1 LERII
6 PDEMIKDNTPEKA
19 IRAQRKREVIK
30 SVFNDRARTNLLR
43 KYEQEAIAYLVQHMP
58 PFITS
63 NILTG
68 IGFFGNIIVAGSF
81 ILAAYVSRT
90 YLLLGLLGFIISWFG
105 DSLDGRL
112 AYFRNKPRKNYGFAL
127 DITIDWISIIIIGY
141 GYIIYAEGI
150 WELFGFG
157 FVVMYGWEMIIA
169 LMRYRITGKYSIDSG
184 IFGPTEVRIAVGAI
198 MVAEVF
204 LPGSLVYSASGLVI
218 ILFIVN
224 IGDTRKLLR
233 IADEIDKREA
243 KEKS

>member
-1 LERII
+1 
-6 PDEMIKDNTPEKA
+6 MIKEKFHGEKIKA
-19 IRAQRKREVIK
+19 LKKNELIK
-30 SVFNDRARTNLLR
+30 SVFKDRARTNLLR
-43 KYEQEAIAYLVQHMP
+43 KYEQEAIAYLVQHIP
-58 PFITS
+58 AFITS

-68 IGFFGNIIVAGSF
+68 IGFFGNIIVTASF
-81 ILAAYVSRT
+81 VLAAYYSKT

-127 DITIDWISIIIIGY
+127 DITIDWISIIMIGY
-141 GYIIYAEGI
+141 GYIVYAEGI

-184 IFGPTEVRIAVGAI
+184 IFGPTEVRIAIGAI

-204 LPGSLVYSASGLVI
+204 LPGSLKYSASVVVI
-218 ILFIVN
+218 ILFFVN

-233 IADEIDKREA
+233 VADEIDK
-243 KEKS
+243 KEIKDNS